1 MTFSIRDPDLA
12 GDAVKAAVEI
22 ERLLALRRQHSSL
35 SAKMDTTRR
44 LLSQMC
50 ESVGAG
56 KASIVSNPSTRT
68 ALAEVFVQLNEPTVE
83 LFARLPELLGRFRDY
98 ASGDSSSIHDAEMQR
113 LRDFFL
119 RLSQRAAAFSQQ
131 TPVW

>member
-1 MTFSIRDPDLA
+1 MRFSIRDPELP
-12 GDAVKAAVEI
+12 GDALKAAVEI
-22 ERLLALRRQHSSL
+22 DRLLAFRKQHSGS

-50 ESVGAG
+50 ESVVPGTVSGA
-56 KASIVSNPSTRT
+56 SNPSTRT
-68 ALAEVFVQLNEPTVE
+68 ALAEVFVQLNEPAVE
-83 LFARLPELLGRFRDY
+83 LFARLPDLLGRFREY
-98 ASGDSSSIHDAEMQR
+98 ASNDSSSIHDAEMQR